1 MDVKTLNDKFRK
13 TLLGGK
19 VMLTRGVFSKGQKAI
34 NEILDSV
41 KMFNDFN
48 QGNDPYNE
56 HNYGSFEYDGERIMW
71 KIDYYDRDLRYYSD
85 DPTDITKT
93 IRVMTVML
101 AKEY

>member
-1 MDVKTLNDKFRK
+1 MDIKTLNDKFRK

-19 VMLTRGVFSKGQKAI
+19 VMLTRGIYSKGQACI
-34 NEILDSV
+34 NEILDNV

-48 QGNDPYNE
+48 HGNDPYNE
-56 HNYGSFEYDGERIMW
+56 HDYGSFEYEGEKIMW
-71 KIDYYDRDLRYYSD
+71 KIDYYDSDLRYYSN

-101 AKEY
+101 AEEY

>member
-1 MDVKTLNDKFRK
+1 MDIKILNDKFRK

-48 QGNDPYNE
+48 HGNDPYNE
-56 HNYGSFEYDGERIMW
+56 HDYGSFIYDGKKIMW
-71 KIDYYDRDLRYYSD
+71 KIDYYDSDLHYYSN
-85 DPTDITKT
+85 DPTNITKT

-101 AKEY
+101 AEEY

>member
-1 MDVKTLNDKFRK
+1 MDIKTLNDKFRK

-19 VMLTRGVFSKGQKAI
+19 VMLTRGIYSKGQACI

-41 KMFNDFN
+41 KTFNNFN
-48 QGNDPYNE
+48 ENN
-56 HNYGSFEYDGERIMW
+56 
-71 KIDYYDRDLRYYSD
+71 

-101 AKEY
+101 AEEY

>member
-1 MDVKTLNDKFRK
+1 MDIKVLNDKFRK

-48 QGNDPYNE
+48 YENDPYNE
-56 HNYGSFEYDGERIMW
+56 HDYGSFEYDGEKIMW
-71 KIDYYDRDLRYYSD
+71 KIDYYDRNLQYCSD

-101 AKEY
+101 AEEY

>member
-41 KMFNDFN
+41 KTFNNFN
-48 QGNDPYNE
+48 KNNDPYNE
-56 HNYGSFEYDGERIMW
+56 HDYGSFEYYGEKIMW
-71 KIDYYDRDLRYYSD
+71 KIDYYDRNLQYYSEN
-85 DPTDITKT
+85 PADITKT

-101 AKEY
+101 AEEY